1 MIFHIELKEKH
12 MFINHRVKYGDLS
25 LFYKSSSFDKSDAP
39 SSLLGES
46 DAFSTPSSLLDVS
59 DAFGTPPKAYGKLL
73 VAPTAAPSL
82 RQQLPSFPSLRQKPL
97 KLVAAAPSLRHQL
110 PAYGGSSF
118 NAYRSSNTA
127 LPKRHP
133 IGDTCPVPLLK
144 VMPNGTS
151 KRHIFHS
158 SANATCRTTP
168 MENPLTSSA
177 YANY

>member
-46 DAFSTPSSLLDVS
+46 DAFSTPSSLLDTS
-59 DAFGTPPKAYGKLL
+59 DAFGTPPKAY
-73 VAPTAAPSL
+73 
-82 RQQLPSFPSLRQKPL
+82 
-97 KLVAAAPSLRHQL
+97 AAPSLRHQL
-110 PAYGGSSF
+110 PAYGGSSS